1 MQPDLKSQVM
11 WSALIEQIGQLSGE
25 VAQLKGEKAE
35 LTKRL
40 DDLIRAHLDRRPQLV
55 KEANGPSD

>member
-11 WSALIEQIGQLSGE
+11 WSALIDQIGQLYGQ

-35 LTKRL
+35 LVERL
-40 DDLIRAHLDRRPQLV
+40 EAMIRANAGPRPQLV

>member
-25 VAQLKGEKAE
+25 IARLKGELAE
-35 LTKRL
+35 R
-40 DDLIRAHLDRRPQLV
+40 DAMRANATPRGPQLV